1 MLDPAAVALE
11 GKYPL
16 AAVLLRRALI
26 EVTLQKGRATRY
38 KHAAR
43 HVREIDS
50 LNAQLKNYADFETHD
65 QFMARLLRTHPRK
78 TGFWPLL
85 RD

>member
-1 MLDPAAVALE
+1 M
-11 GKYPL
+11 
-16 AAVLLRRALI
+16 LRRALI
-26 EVTLQKGRATRY
+26 EVTLKKGRATRY

-50 LNAQLKNYADFETHD
+50 LKAQVKNYADFETYEE
-65 QFMARLLRTHPRK
+65 FMARLLKSHPRE

-85 RD
+85 HD